1 MRMRPS
7 AVPAAGR
14 NVSVGVVDLRQDI
27 VGCPVVILPHDDPAA
42 VRQAD
47 DIGAGLIAGRRG
59 RAGLLGNEDLRAE
72 QRAVRVDHLRPDL
85 EIPGAERLVSPH
97 RHRSAAGERGDLG
110 IGLRGRGGRVDGEF
124 GRPRGAGIVK
134 DASGDLAVVVPDR
147 DEVTAA
153 ELCRA
158 PEELAGRRCSG

>member
-1 MRMRPS
+1 MS
-7 AVPAAGR
+7 EAAGNR
-14 NVSVGVVDLRQDI
+14 RDRRLGHIDRAGVDADAAIGRSGGGTERSVGIVDLRQDI

-47 DIGAGLIAGRRG
+47 DIGTGLIAGRRG

-97 RHRSAAGERGDLG
+97 RHRSAADRA
-110 IGLRGRGGRVDGEF
+110 R
-124 GRPRGAGIVK
+124 RPR
-134 DASGDLAVVVPDR
+134 DR
-147 DEVTAA
+147 SAWPWRS
-153 ELCRA
+153 C
-158 PEELAGRRCSG
+158 